1 MKTPQ
6 MELRNFQSNTFKGI
20 SQKIVEI
27 TKSSSFWKVISIWNV
42 RPTVVARYLW
52 QPCQQEPPLH
62 AATNSPVTLKGIQWS
77 ILTWLHTYQCPK
89 VRGWKEIGVQ
99 INKDLLN
106 SGIHKMSAKISLK
119 SQGEQQAPEEGWW
132 LHALA
137 WACMCLSLNLPKL
150 SKAATFF
157 THS

>member
-77 ILTWLHTYQCPK
+77 ILTWLHTYQYPK
-89 VRGWKEIGVQ
+89 VRGWKEIVVQ
-99 INKDLLN
+99 NNKQ
-106 SGIHKMSAKISLK
+106 GFAKFRHPQNVCKDQLK
-119 SQGEQQAPEEGWW
+119 VTRRTTSSRRRLMAARFGMG
-132 LHALA
+132 LHVLELEFA
-137 WACMCLSLNLPKL
+137 
-150 SKAATFF
+150 
-157 THS
+157 